1 MSTDATRPDPAAPA
15 YYEINGDGTARLGD
29 LGLIR
34 IDDNRLIAYEE
45 CESVNASIGMAL
57 ALAGSLP
64 TELIAMLSSIQHDL
78 FDLTTD
84 LGTPTDAADRPVQI
98 TEGHIVRLGRALEH
112 YGADFPPVGSFVLPG
127 GTATAALLS
136 QARVAALRAERACW
150 NASHDHPDT
159 FGQLPAQYLSHLS
172 LLLSTLARAA
182 NAEHGDVMWRPME
195 SVAQVTDQSN
205 DQGKD

>member
-1 MSTDATRPDPAAPA
+1 MAPQATRSEPTGLP

-29 LGLIR
+29 LHLR

-45 CESVNASIGMAL
+45 CESVNASIGMAV
-57 ALAGSLP
+57 ALAGTLP

-84 LGTPTDAADRPVQI
+84 LGTPITASDRSIRI
-98 TEGHIVRLGRALEH
+98 TEAHIVRLERAMEH
-112 YGADFPPVGSFVLPG
+112 YGADFPPVDGFVLPG
-127 GTATAALLS
+127 GTAPAALLS
-136 QARVAALRAERACW
+136 QARTATLRAERACW

-159 FGQLPAQYLSHLS
+159 FGQLPAQYLSLLS

-182 NAEHGDVMWRPME
+182 TAEHGDVKWRPME
-195 SVAQVTDQSN
+195 AVGESLR
-205 DQGKD
+205 